1 MCSGSVVPWGEID
14 TSTSGK
20 RKQNV
25 TACDEQEDLR
35 QIRDNPKI
43 ITMRPSSSASG
54 GRDVRHFAIP
64 TNKQI
69 QVITQEWRVRE
80 LSLDVVERGPWK
92 IVGRGDE
99 ARLKLHYRRALAR
112 EGYCVVQAKAP
123 LYRPRSLGQTVH

>member
-1 MCSGSVVPWGEID
+1 M
-14 TSTSGK
+14 
-20 RKQNV
+20 
-25 TACDEQEDLR
+25 
-35 QIRDNPKI
+35 
-43 ITMRPSSSASG
+43 
-54 GRDVRHFAIP
+54 FAILRSA

-80 LSLDVVERGPWK
+80 LPLDVVERGPWK

-99 ARLKLHYRRALAR
+99 ARLKSHYRRALAR